1 MQKPQLGDIAVA
13 VAFLSIVMFI
23 ICFTDFIINLFTK

>member
-1 MQKPQLGDIAVA
+1 MQKTQLGDIAVS

-23 ICFTDFIINLFTK
+23 ICFTDFII